1 MLFQMM
7 SRVGEKAEFFKYL
20 SIITLFS
27 PSKYSTDFNIFLIGT
42 ACLFA
47 VGIAT
52 NILAVIIFNK
62 RDISV

>member
-1 MLFQMM
+1 MI

-20 SIITLFS
+20 SIITLFA
-27 PSKYSTDFNIFLIGT
+27 PSKYSTDFNVFLIGGI
-42 ACLFA
+42 CLFA
-47 VGIAT
+47 IGILT